1 MGSREDVGFERRP
14 SFKHMMYYI
23 TIVAVLF
30 VNAYPVTSYE
40 HELNGKFPTTN
51 LVFQCIEMKE
61 TKSKVLTTQCE
72 NKMYLSF
79 IR

>member
-51 LVFQCIEMKE
+51 LVFQCNKMKE
-61 TKSKVLTTQCE
+61 IMTTRCE